1 MPEDNEEQQQI
12 EELQEQQEQQE
23 QMAQQQAEMQQE
35 ETEKDREKKL
45 NTKLNL
51 INTLLLL
58 PFKSKLTSQEKD
70 TIKQAKKIPKLKAKA
85 IKIETKVKAKE
96 TAKKAKKTTMAISSG
111 STVAIVAL
119 ILVAAIAVAMILFRM
134 KEATEAISG
143 INGKDFYGARMVY
156 KDDDLAAQSIVE
168 DYVQIVEKGVDEAK
182 ALSISGVTLEIN
194 ITLPTEEF
202 DYSTFDETEFQ
213 VSYPV
218 LYSMVFDIAKV
229 VYKIDN
235 SADFAGSTL
244 IECVSGIAY
253 FGFDQTFMPDI
264 SKVVA
269 DAISSNTTTSDGS
282 DVSVEITSSLNT
294 LYSQAEYNI
303 RTEKVFIKDYILFGE
318 EDTIKNVATENYVS
332 FIFMPRKN
340 VTFTSLSFTAGNV
353 NINEFSISLSN
364 NGTNVP
370 IKKDDVDLSDD
381 EEETKQSYTF
391 ITDKINISATAFTDI
406 DSANISALREGL
418 SLFDIVE
425 NVDNY
430 ELYLEQTT
438 GENSQQYYTFK
449 KNGVVVSL
457 EHTEKFNFVEAE
469 TKWK

>member
-1 MPEDNEEQQQI
+1 
-12 EELQEQQEQQE
+12 
-23 QMAQQQAEMQQE
+23 
-35 ETEKDREKKL
+35 
-45 NTKLNL
+45 
-51 INTLLLL
+51 
-58 PFKSKLTSQEKD
+58 
-70 TIKQAKKIPKLKAKA
+70 
-85 IKIETKVKAKE
+85 
-96 TAKKAKKTTMAISSG
+96 
-111 STVAIVAL
+111 
-119 ILVAAIAVAMILFRM
+119 MILFRM
-134 KEATEAISG
+134 KEATESISG

-156 KDDDLAAQSIVE
+156 KDDDLAAKSIVE
-168 DYVQIVEKGVDEAK
+168 DYVHIVEKGINETK
-182 ALSISGVTLEIN
+182 TSITGVSLEIN
-194 ITLPTEEF
+194 ITLPAENY
-202 DYSTFDETEFQ
+202 DYSTFEETEFQ
-213 VSYPV
+213 TAYPV
-218 LYSMVFDIAKV
+218 LYSTVFDIAKV

-235 SADFAGSTL
+235 SADFAGTTL
-244 IECVSGIAY
+244 IECISGIAY

-269 DAISSNTTTSDGS
+269 NAISSNITTSDGS
-282 DVSVEITSSLNT
+282 DVSAEINSTLNM

-303 RTEKVFIKDYILFGE
+303 RTEKLFVKDYILFGE
-318 EDTIKNVATENYVS
+318 EDTIKNVSTENYVA

-340 VTFTSLSFTAGNV
+340 VTFTSLSFTAGNI

-381 EEETKQSYTF
+381 EDETKQSCTY
-391 ITDKINISATAFTDI
+391 ITNKINISANAFVDI
-406 DSANISALREGL
+406 DSENISALREGL

-449 KNGVVVSL
+449 KNGVIVSL
-457 EHTEKFNFVEAE
+457 EHSEKFNFVEAE